1 MYYVKIGDKEKKIGI
16 LEQSGTVFDV
26 ELDGKPYRVDFVK
39 AENSY
44 SLIVDGKS
52 YEIDCD
58 IAGNRYDIWIRGNYF
73 PISVLTEAEKRLQ
86 LSKKKKGT
94 GGPQIV
100 ETEMPGKIVSVKKN
114 KGDTVK
120 KGETVIVLEAMKMQN
135 EILSPKDGTIEEIY
149 VKDAQIVEASEKLFK
164 VK

>member
-1 MYYVKIGDKEKKIGI
+1 MYYVKIGNKEKKIEI

-26 ELDGKPYRVDFVK
+26 ELDGKLYRVDFVK

-52 YEIDCD
+52 YEIDCN

-73 PISVLTEAEKRLQ
+73 PISVLTEAQKRLQ